1 MRRKDREMDLDFACE
16 VIDRSPYG
24 VLACV
29 TPGGKPY
36 AIPLSIAR
44 AGDRLYFHSAT
55 AGSKVDYLQDGQEV
69 ALTFVSH
76 VQVPE
81 LFSPEVLSGMLNE
94 PGAASSLGSKV
105 FTTEFESA
113 CVQGRIYELRD
124 DDEKIAGLRKI
135 CEKFTPEKM
144 AFFELAISN
153 ALKITKVYEIRI
165 ESLTGK
171 RKRFDAQ
178 GNELKWQAKG

>member
-1 MRRKDREMDLDFACE
+1 MRRKDREMDPDFARE
-16 VIDRSPYG
+16 VIDRSQFG

-29 TPGGKPY
+29 TPAGKPY

-44 AGDRLYFHSAT
+44 DGDRLFFHSAT
-55 AGSKVDYLQDGQEV
+55 AGSKVEYLPDGQEV

-81 LFSPEVLSGMLNE
+81 LFSTEELAKIANE
-94 PGAASSLGSKV
+94 PGAASQLGSKV

-113 CVQGRIYELRD
+113 CVQGKVYELTD
-124 DDEKIAGLRKI
+124 ATGKLSGLRCI
-135 CEKFTPEKM
+135 CEKFTPDKL
-144 AFFELAISN
+144 AFFELAANS

-178 GNELKWQAKG
+178 GNELKWQAEG

>member
-1 MRRKDREMDLDFACE
+1 MRRKDREMDPNFARE
-16 VIDRSPYG
+16 VIDRSQYG

-29 TPGGKPY
+29 TPAGKPY

-44 AGDRLYFHSAT
+44 DGDRLLFHSAT
-55 AGSKVDYLQDGQEV
+55 SGSKVDYLPDGQEV
-69 ALTFVSH
+69 ALTFVSY

-81 LFSPEVLSGMLNE
+81 LFSPEELAKMANE
-94 PGAASSLGSKV
+94 SGAASRLGSKV

-113 CVQGRIYELRD
+113 FVQGKVYELTD
-124 DDEKIAGLRKI
+124 PSDKLVGLRCI
-135 CEKFTPEKM
+135 CQKFTPDKM
-144 AFFELAISN
+144 ALFELAAN
-153 ALKITKVYEIRI
+153 GALRITKVYEIRI

-178 GNELKWQAKG
+178 GNELKGQAKG

>member
-1 MRRKDREMDLDFACE
+1 MRRKDREMDPDFARE
-16 VIDRSPYG
+16 VIDRSQYG

-29 TPGGKPY
+29 TPDGKPY

-44 AGDRLYFHSAT
+44 AGGRLFFHSAT
-55 AGSKVDYLQDGQEV
+55 AGSKVDYLKEGQEV

-81 LFSPEVLSGMLNE
+81 FFSPEEVDKMANK
-94 PGAASSLGSKV
+94 PGAVSNLGSKV

-113 CVQGRIYELRD
+113 CVQGRVYELTD
-124 DDEKIAGLRKI
+124 LSDKLFGLRCI

-144 AFFELAISN
+144 AFFELAAGG

-171 RKRFDAQ
+171 RKRFDAE
-178 GNELKWQAKG
+178 GNELK

>member
-1 MRRKDREMDLDFACE
+1 MRRKDREMDQEFAYA

-29 TPGGKPY
+29 TPEGKPY

-44 AGDRLYFHSAT
+44 TGGKLFFHSAT
-55 AGSKVDYLQDGQEV
+55 AGNKVDYLQDGQEV

-81 LFSPEVLSGMLNE
+81 LFSPEALESILNE
-94 PGAASSLGSKV
+94 PGAAASLGSKV

-113 CVQGRIYELRD
+113 CVQGRIYELKD
-124 DDEKIAGLRKI
+124 PTDKMAGLRCV
-135 CEKFTPEKM
+135 CEKFTPDKM
-144 AFFELAISN
+144 AYFELAASN

-165 ESLTGK
+165 ETLTGK

-178 GNELKWQAKG
+178 GNELKWQAKA

>member
-1 MRRKDREMDLDFACE
+1 MRRKDREMDQNFAKE
-16 VIDRSPYG
+16 VIDRSQFG

-29 TPGGKPY
+29 TPTGSPY
-36 AIPLSIAR
+36 AVPLSLAR
-44 AGDRLYFHSAT
+44 NGENLFFHSALK
-55 AGSKVDYLQDGQEV
+55 GSKVDYLADGQEV

-76 VQVPE
+76 VHVPE
-81 LFSPEVLSGMLNE
+81 LFTPEELAGMLNDPE
-94 PGAASSLGSKV
+94 AGAILGSKV

-113 CVQGRIYELRD
+113 CARGRVYELTD
-124 DDEKIAGLRKI
+124 PTEKVFGLRCI
-135 CEKFTPEKM
+135 CEKFTPDKM
-144 AFFELAISN
+144 AFFEGTVEG

-171 RKRFDAQ
+171 RKRYDSK

>member
-1 MRRKDREMDLDFACE
+1 MRRKDREMDQDFARE
-16 VIDRSPYG
+16 VIDRSQFG

-36 AIPLSIAR
+36 TIPLSIAR
-44 AGDRLYFHSAT
+44 NGDRLFFHSAT
-55 AGSKVDYLQDGQEV
+55 AGSKVEYLLDGQEV
-69 ALTFVSH
+69 ALTFVFH
-76 VQVPE
+76 VQVPD
-81 LFSPEVLSGMLNE
+81 LFSPEQLAGLLNQ
-94 PGAASSLGSKV
+94 PGAASKLGSKV

-113 CVQGRIYELRD
+113 CVQGRIYELTD
-124 DDEKIAGLRKI
+124 PTDKLLGLRCI

-144 AFFELAISN
+144 ALFELASKG

-178 GNELKWQAKG
+178 GNELKGQAKA

>member
-1 MRRKDREMDLDFACE
+1 MRRKDREMDPDFAQD
-16 VIDRSPYG
+16 VIDRSQFG

-29 TPGGKPY
+29 TPAGKPY

-44 AGDRLYFHSAT
+44 DGDRLFFHSAA
-55 AGSKVDYLQDGQEV
+55 AGSKVDYLPDGQEV

-81 LFSPEVLSGMLNE
+81 LFSPEELDEMLSE
-94 PGAASSLGSKV
+94 PGAASQLGSKV

-113 CVQGRIYELRD
+113 CVQGKVYELKD
-124 DDEKIAGLRKI
+124 PVEKLLGLRCI
-135 CEKFTPEKM
+135 CEKFTPGKM
-144 AFFELAISN
+144 VFFELAANS
-153 ALKITKVYEIRI
+153 ALKITKVYEVRI

-178 GNELKWQAKG
+178 GNELKKQAEG

>member
-1 MRRKDREMDLDFACE
+1 MRRKDREMDPDFARE
-16 VIDRSPYG
+16 VIDCSQFG

-29 TPGGKPY
+29 TPEGKPY

-44 AGDRLYFHSAT
+44 AGDSLFFHSAT
-55 AGSKVDYLQDGQEV
+55 AGSKVEYLPDGQEV

-76 VQVPE
+76 AQVPE
-81 LFSPEVLSGMLNE
+81 LFSPEELTKMVNE
-94 PGAASSLGSKV
+94 PGSASRLGSKV

-113 CVQGRIYELRD
+113 CVQGRVYELTD
-124 DDEKIAGLRKI
+124 PADKISGLRCI
-135 CEKFTPEKM
+135 CEKFTPDKL
-144 AFFELAISN
+144 AFFEVAAYD

-178 GNELKWQAKG
+178 GNELKWQAND

>member
-1 MRRKDREMDLDFACE
+1 MRRKDREMDQEFAWE
-16 VIDRSPYG
+16 IIDRSQYG
-24 VLACV
+24 VLVCV
-29 TPGGKPY
+29 TPTGSPY
-36 AIPLSIAR
+36 AVPLSLAR
-44 AGDRLYFHSAT
+44 NGSRLFFHSAA
-55 AGSKVDYLQDGQEV
+55 AGSKVDYLADGQEV

-81 LFSPEVLSGMLNE
+81 LFTPEELAGMLNDPE
-94 PGAASSLGSKV
+94 AGSILGSKV

-113 CVQGRIYELRD
+113 CAQGKVYELTD
-124 DDEKIAGLRKI
+124 AAEKVFGLRCI
-135 CEKFTPEKM
+135 CEKFTPDKM
-144 AFFELAISN
+144 VFFEGTAEG

-171 RKRFDAQ
+171 RKRYDSK

>member
-1 MRRKDREMDLDFACE
+1 MRRKDREMNLDFARE

-29 TPGGKPY
+29 TPEGKPY

-44 AGDRLYFHSAT
+44 AGERLFFHSAA
-55 AGSKVDYLQDGQEV
+55 AGSKVDYLPDGQEV
-69 ALTFVSH
+69 SLTFVSH
-76 VQVPE
+76 LQVPE
-81 LFSPEVLSGMLNE
+81 LFSAEELSKIANE
-94 PGAASSLGSKV
+94 PGAASRLGSKV

-113 CVQGRIYELRD
+113 CVQGRVYELTD
-124 DDEKIAGLRKI
+124 PAEKIFALRCI
-135 CEKFTPEKM
+135 CEKFTPGKM
-144 AFFELAISN
+144 AFFELAANN

-165 ESLTGK
+165 ESLTSK

-178 GNELKWQAKG
+178 GNELKGQTGG

>member
-1 MRRKDREMDLDFACE
+1 MRRKDREMDQDFARD
-16 VIDRSPYG
+16 VIDRSQYG

-44 AGDRLYFHSAT
+44 DGGRLVFHSAT
-55 AGSKVDYLQDGQEV
+55 AGSKVDYLPDGQEV

-81 LFSPEVLSGMLNE
+81 LFSLEELATMANE
-94 PGAASSLGSKV
+94 PGAAARLGSKV

-113 CVQGRIYELRD
+113 CVQGKVYELTESAD
-124 DDEKIAGLRKI
+124 KLVGLRCI
-135 CEKFTPEKM
+135 CEKFTPDKM
-144 AFFELAISN
+144 AFFELAAEN

-178 GNELKWQAKG
+178 GNELKRQVEG

>member
-1 MRRKDREMDLDFACE
+1 MRRKDREMDPDFARE
-16 VIDRSPYG
+16 VIDRSQYG

-29 TPGGKPY
+29 TPAGKPY

-44 AGDRLYFHSAT
+44 EGDRLFFHSAS
-55 AGSKVDYLQDGQEV
+55 AGSKVDYLPDGQEV

-81 LFSPEVLSGMLNE
+81 LFSPEELANMLKD
-94 PGAASSLGSKV
+94 PGAASKLGSKV

-113 CVQGRIYELRD
+113 CVQGRVYELTNPA
-124 DDEKIAGLRKI
+124 EKLLGLRSI
-135 CEKFTPEKM
+135 CEKFTPGKM
-144 AFFELAISN
+144 ALFELAAGG
-153 ALKITKVYEIRI
+153 ALKITKVYEVRI
-165 ESLTGK
+165 ESLTAK

-178 GNELKWQAKG
+178 GNELRWQAKG

>member
-1 MRRKDREMDLDFACE
+1 MRRKDREMDPDFARE
-16 VIDRSPYG
+16 VIDRSQYG

-29 TPGGKPY
+29 TPSGKPY

-44 AGDRLYFHSAT
+44 NGDRLFFHSAT
-55 AGSKVDYLQDGQEV
+55 AGSKVDYLPDGQEV

-81 LFSPEVLSGMLNE
+81 LFSPEEFANMLKD
-94 PGAASSLGSKV
+94 PGAASQLGSKV

-113 CVQGRIYELRD
+113 CVQGKVYELTD
-124 DDEKIAGLRKI
+124 PAEKISGLRCI

-144 AFFELAISN
+144 AFFELAAGG
-153 ALKITKVYEIRI
+153 ALKITKVYEVRI

>member
-1 MRRKDREMDLDFACE
+1 MRRKDREMDQDFARE
-16 VIDRSPYG
+16 VIDRSQFG

-44 AGDRLYFHSAT
+44 AGDRLFFHSAT
-55 AGSKVDYLQDGQEV
+55 AGSKVDYLPDGQEV

-76 VQVPE
+76 VRVPE
-81 LFSPEVLSGMLNE
+81 LFSPEELAKIVNE
-94 PGAASSLGSKV
+94 PGAASRLGSNV
-105 FTTEFESA
+105 FTTEFEST
-113 CVQGRIYELRD
+113 CVQGKVYELTD
-124 DDEKIAGLRKI
+124 PADKLSGLRCI

-144 AFFELAISN
+144 AFFELAANSS
-153 ALKITKVYEIRI
+153 LKITKVYEIRI

-171 RKRFDAQ
+171 RKLFDAQ
-178 GNELKWQAKG
+178 GNELKRQAEG

>member
-1 MRRKDREMDLDFACE
+1 MRRKDREMNSEFARE
-16 VIDRSPYG
+16 VIDRSQYG

-29 TPGGKPY
+29 TPDGKPY

-44 AGDRLYFHSAT
+44 DGDRLFFHSAT
-55 AGSKVDYLQDGQEV
+55 AGSKVDYLPDGKEV

-81 LFSPEVLSGMLNE
+81 LFSPEELANMANE
-94 PGAASSLGSKV
+94 PGAASQLGSKV

-113 CVQGRIYELRD
+113 CVQGRVYELTESAD
-124 DDEKIAGLRKI
+124 KIFGLRCI
-135 CEKFTPEKM
+135 SEKFTPDKM
-144 AFFELAISN
+144 ALFELAAES

-178 GNELKWQAKG
+178 GNELKAQAEG

>member
-1 MRRKDREMDLDFACE
+1 MRRKDREMDQDFARD
-16 VIDRSPYG
+16 VIDRSQYG

-29 TPGGKPY
+29 TPAGKPY

-44 AGDRLYFHSAT
+44 DGGRLLFHSAT
-55 AGSKVDYLQDGQEV
+55 SGCKVDYLPDGQDV

-81 LFSPEVLSGMLNE
+81 LFSSEELAEMAIE
-94 PGAASSLGSKV
+94 PGAASKLGSKV

-113 CVQGRIYELRD
+113 CVQGKVYELTNPSD
-124 DDEKIAGLRKI
+124 KLLGLRCI
-135 CEKFTPEKM
+135 CEKFTPDKM
-144 AFFELAISN
+144 ALFELAADG
-153 ALKITKVYEIRI
+153 ALKITKVYEIQI

-178 GNELKWQAKG
+178 GNELKKQD

>member
-1 MRRKDREMDLDFACE
+1 MRRKDREMDENFARD

-29 TPGGKPY
+29 TPSGKPY

-44 AGDRLYFHSAT
+44 RGDRLFFHSAT
-55 AGSKVDYLQDGQEV
+55 AGGKVNYLPDGQEV

-81 LFSPEVLSGMLNE
+81 LFSPEELPNLLNQ
-94 PGAASSLGSKV
+94 PGAASMLGSKV

-113 CVQGRIYELRD
+113 CVQGRIYEVTD
-124 DDEKIAGLRKI
+124 AEEKLFGLRCI
-135 CEKFTPEKM
+135 CEKFTPDKM
-144 AFFELAISN
+144 AFFEPTAQA

-178 GNELKWQAKG
+178 GNEMKR

>member
-1 MRRKDREMDLDFACE
+1 MRRKDREMDTDFARS
-16 VIDRSPYG
+16 VIDRSQFG
-24 VLACV
+24 VLGCV
-29 TPGGKPY
+29 TPEGKPY
-36 AIPLSIAR
+36 AVPLSIAR
-44 AGDRLYFHSAT
+44 DGDRLLFHSAT
-55 AGSKVDYLQDGQEV
+55 AGNKVDYLPDGQEV

-81 LFSPEVLSGMLNE
+81 LFTPEELDEMLSE
-94 PGAASSLGSKV
+94 PEAASMLGSKV

-113 CVQGRIYELRD
+113 CVQGRVYELTD
-124 DDEKIAGLRKI
+124 PAEKLSGLRYI
-135 CEKFTPEKM
+135 CEKFTPDKM
-144 AFFELAISN
+144 AFFEPAAEN

>member
-1 MRRKDREMDLDFACE
+1 MRRKDREMDQDFARE
-16 VIDRSPYG
+16 VIDRSQYG

-29 TPGGKPY
+29 TPDGKPY

-44 AGDRLYFHSAT
+44 AGDKLFFHSAT
-55 AGSKVDYLQDGQEV
+55 SGSKVAYLPDGQEV

-81 LFSPEVLSGMLNE
+81 LFSQEELAKMANE
-94 PGAASSLGSKV
+94 PGAAARLGSKV

-113 CVQGRIYELRD
+113 CVQGKIYELTD
-124 DDEKIAGLRKI
+124 PTEKLLGLRSI
-135 CEKFTPEKM
+135 CEKFTPDKM
-144 AFFELAISN
+144 AFFELAASS

-178 GNELKWQAKG
+178 GNELKGQTKG

>member
-1 MRRKDREMDLDFACE
+1 MRRKDREMNQDFARD
-16 VIDRSPYG
+16 VIDHSQFG

-44 AGDRLYFHSAT
+44 DGDTLFFHSAM
-55 AGSKVDYLQDGQEV
+55 AGSKVDYLPDGQEV

-81 LFSPEVLSGMLNE
+81 LFSSEELAEMANQ
-94 PGAASSLGSKV
+94 PGAASKLGSRV

-113 CVQGRIYELRD
+113 CVQGRIYEVTDPTNKLF
-124 DDEKIAGLRKI
+124 GLRCI
-135 CEKFTPEKM
+135 CEKFTPEKL
-144 AFFELAISN
+144 AFFELAAN
-153 ALKITKVYEIRI
+153 GAMKITKVYEIRI

-178 GNELKWQAKG
+178 GNELKKQV

>member
-1 MRRKDREMDLDFACE
+1 MRRRDREMDPDFARE

-44 AGDRLYFHSAT
+44 DGDRLLFHSAT
-55 AGSKVDYLQDGQEV
+55 AGSKVEYLPDGQEV
-69 ALTFVSH
+69 SLTFVSH

-81 LFSPEVLSGMLNE
+81 LFSSEELTGMLNE
-94 PGAASSLGSKV
+94 PGAASMLGSKV

-113 CVQGRIYELRD
+113 CVQGRVYELTD
-124 DDEKIAGLRKI
+124 PAEKIFALRCI

-144 AFFELAISN
+144 AFFELAVNN
-153 ALKITKVYEIRI
+153 ALKITRVYEIRI
-165 ESLTGK
+165 ESLTSK

-178 GNELKWQAKG
+178 GNELKGQTRG

>member
-1 MRRKDREMDLDFACE
+1 MRRKDREMDANFAHE

-29 TPGGKPY
+29 TAEGKPY

-44 AGDRLYFHSAT
+44 DGDRLLFHSAT
-55 AGSKVDYLQDGQEV
+55 SGSKVDYLPDGQEV
-69 ALTFVSH
+69 ALTFVSY
-76 VQVPE
+76 VKVPE
-81 LFSPEVLSGMLNE
+81 LFSPEELDKVLNE
-94 PGAASSLGSKV
+94 PGAAASLGSKV

-113 CVQGRIYELRD
+113 CVQGRIYEMTD
-124 DDEKIAGLRKI
+124 PEEKMAGLRCI
-135 CEKFTPEKM
+135 CEKFTPDKM
-144 AFFELAISN
+144 AYFELAANN
-153 ALKITKVYEIRI
+153 ALKITKVYQIQI

-178 GNELKWQAKG
+178 GNELKWQAQG

>member
-1 MRRKDREMDLDFACE
+1 MRRKDREMDPNFARE
-16 VIDRSPYG
+16 VIDRSQYG

-44 AGDRLYFHSAT
+44 DGDLLFFHSAT
-55 AGSKVDYLQDGQEV
+55 AGSKVDYLLDGQEV

-81 LFSPEVLSGMLNE
+81 LFGPEELAKMANE
-94 PGAASSLGSKV
+94 SGAASRLGSKV

-113 CVQGRIYELRD
+113 CVQGKVYELTD
-124 DDEKIAGLRKI
+124 PSDKLFGLRCI
-135 CEKFTPEKM
+135 CEKFTPDKM
-144 AFFELAISN
+144 ALFELAAN
-153 ALKITKVYEIRI
+153 GALKITKVYEIRI

-171 RKRFDAQ
+171 RTRFDAQ
-178 GNELKWQAKG
+178 GNELKGNAQS

>member
-1 MRRKDREMDLDFACE
+1 MRRKDREMDQDFARE
-16 VIDRSPYG
+16 VIDRSQYG

-29 TPGGKPY
+29 TPDGKPY
-36 AIPLSIAR
+36 AVPLSIAR
-44 AGDRLYFHSAT
+44 DGDRLFFHSAT
-55 AGSKVDYLQDGQEV
+55 AGSKVDYLPDGQEV

-81 LFSPEVLSGMLNE
+81 LFSPEELAKMANE
-94 PGAASSLGSKV
+94 PGAASRMGSNV

-113 CVQGRIYELRD
+113 CVQGKVYELTD
-124 DDEKIAGLRKI
+124 PAEKISGLRFI

-144 AFFELAISN
+144 AFFELTAGG
-153 ALKITKVYEIRI
+153 ALHITKVYEIRI

-178 GNELKWQAKG
+178 GNELKHQAKG

>member
-1 MRRKDREMDLDFACE
+1 MRRKDREMDPDFAYE
-16 VIDRSPYG
+16 VIDHSPYG

-29 TPGGKPY
+29 TPDGKPY

-44 AGDRLYFHSAT
+44 AGNRLFFHSAT
-55 AGSKVDYLQDGQEV
+55 AGSKVDYLPDGQEV

-81 LFSPEVLSGMLNE
+81 LFSAEELAEMANE
-94 PGAASSLGSKV
+94 PAASSRLGSKV

-113 CVQGRIYELRD
+113 CVQGRIYELRNPAD
-124 DDEKIAGLRKI
+124 KLFGLRCI

-144 AFFELAISN
+144 ALFELAAGGS
-153 ALKITKVYEIRI
+153 LKITKVYEIRI

-178 GNELKWQAKG
+178 GNELKGQAEG